1 MKTFY
6 QTTPMN
12 AYMKP
17 VEVAPESWG
26 GYVRPSGT
34 VETAP
39 PAVQPGLWPRWVTT
53 VPRWRSDYGS
63 SYSGQ
68 WQLQTDSRSVPVYST
83 LDGSAYQ
90 LDWLTDLNYAG
101 VGELPSFLTDLPR
114 PSPDH
119 VWKNSNWIPQS
130 QAVSKTVYQMSPMN
144 AFLYTLEIAPLI
156 DGSYSLPYGAV
167 AVAPPTPQSGVW
179 PRWHATVD
187 TSNPGYGQ
195 PGSGS
200 WQLEVDRRKVA
211 LYYTADGQQYM
222 GNWANSTVYAGV
234 GPLPD
239 TLTDQPRPSP
249 DHVWKDGAW
258 VLEIAPRT
266 FYLTTPM
273 NAYLQPIDVAPQPDG
288 SFVAPSGAVTQAP
301 PAAQPGVWPLWVTTV
316 HRSSSSFGL
325 SGTGQWALE
334 QDRRSIPL
342 YSTLDGSVY
351 SLDWLTD
358 LNYAG
363 VGALPGFLTDLP
375 RPDYVWKTSGWIPQ
389 EQAVSKTVYHLTASS
404 VFMYGFEVVMA
415 SDGSFSLPSRA
426 VAVAPP
432 TPQPGLWPRWHSLVD
447 VSDPS
452 YGRPGSGSWQLEV
465 DRRRVPLYYTIDGTP
480 YIENWATSTEYIGVG
495 PLPDTLTDQP
505 RPSPLHVWKDGAW
518 VLETPAGAQG

>member
-63 SYSGQ
+63 SFSGQ

-167 AVAPPTPQSGVW
+167 AVS
-179 PRWHATVD
+179 
-187 TSNPGYGQ
+187 
-195 PGSGS
+195 
-200 WQLEVDRRKVA
+200 
-211 LYYTADGQQYM
+211 YT
-222 GNWANSTVYAGV
+222 
-234 GPLPD
+234 
-239 TLTDQPRPSP
+239 
-249 DHVWKDGAW
+249 
-258 VLEIAPRT
+258 
-266 FYLTTPM
+266 
-273 NAYLQPIDVAPQPDG
+273 
-288 SFVAPSGAVTQAP
+288 
-301 PAAQPGVWPLWVTTV
+301 
-316 HRSSSSFGL
+316 
-325 SGTGQWALE
+325 
-334 QDRRSIPL
+334 
-342 YSTLDGSVY
+342 
-351 SLDWLTD
+351 
-358 LNYAG
+358 
-363 VGALPGFLTDLP
+363 
-375 RPDYVWKTSGWIPQ
+375 
-389 EQAVSKTVYHLTASS
+389 HLTLPTNR
-404 VFMYGFEVVMA
+404 EV
-415 SDGSFSLPSRA
+415 
-426 VAVAPP
+426 
-432 TPQPGLWPRWHSLVD
+432 
-447 VSDPS
+447 
-452 YGRPGSGSWQLEV
+452 
-465 DRRRVPLYYTIDGTP
+465 
-480 YIENWATSTEYIGVG
+480 
-495 PLPDTLTDQP
+495 
-505 RPSPLHVWKDGAW
+505 
-518 VLETPAGAQG
+518 